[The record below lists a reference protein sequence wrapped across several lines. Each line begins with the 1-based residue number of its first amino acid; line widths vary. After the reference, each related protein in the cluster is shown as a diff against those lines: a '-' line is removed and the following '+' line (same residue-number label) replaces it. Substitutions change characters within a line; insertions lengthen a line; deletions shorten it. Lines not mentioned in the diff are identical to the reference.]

1 MRGTTRGSSLSA
13 MFFCEWAKS
22 REAFPILGVEFAENR
37 GNEYLKFAGEQK
49 TVFSQQK
56 QYVYDGDD
64 LGILC
69 PRGASLGFRLSVLP

>member
-1 MRGTTRGSSLSA
+1 MAPLCLARYVPSLNLSG
-13 MFFCEWAKS
+13 
-22 REAFPILGVEFAENR
+22 REKTFPVLGVKFAENR